1 MRSCREVSELVSKS
15 LDVHLSLRER
25 MAVRL
30 HLMMCRHCS
39 NFKKQMLFLR
49 RAGASYVEYLEK
61 TGRKESVKR

>member
-25 MAVRL
+25 LAVRL
-30 HLMMCRHCS
+30 HLMMCKHCS

-49 RAGASYVEYLEK
+49 QAGGRYMAYLEK
-61 TGRKESVKR
+61 VGGKKSI

>member
-1 MRSCREVSELVSKS
+1 
-15 LDVHLSLRER
+15 

>member
-25 MAVRL
+25 LAVHL
-30 HLMMCRHCS
+30 HLLMCKHCS

-49 RAGASYVEYLEK
+49 QAGKRYMAYLEK
-61 TGRKESVKR
+61 VGGKKSI

>member
-1 MRSCREVSELVSKS
+1 
-15 LDVHLSLRER
+15 

-61 TGRKESVKR
+61 TSRKESVKR